1 MYLDLDKR
9 YLPHEPWP
17 PKPKPERRLTRRQE
31 KTLLIVLMVYVI
43 LTVIAPIGGSSVL
56 QALIH

>member
-9 YLPHEPWP
+9 YPPHEPWP
-17 PKPKPERRLTRRQE
+17 PKPKPTRRLTPRQE
-31 KTLLIVLMVYVI
+31 KTLLIVLMVYVV

-56 QALIH
+56 QAVIH